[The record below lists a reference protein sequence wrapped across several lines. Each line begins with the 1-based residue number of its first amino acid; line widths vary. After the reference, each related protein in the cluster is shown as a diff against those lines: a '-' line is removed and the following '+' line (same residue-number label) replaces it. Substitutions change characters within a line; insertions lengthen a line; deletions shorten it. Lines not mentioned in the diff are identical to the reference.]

1 MRLSIEAELDYKTED
16 LRTVLLQIEAAENVA
31 DQTIV
36 DGSLEIVDCVSHV
49 RVPADENVGTRS
61 WARIRDRLTC
71 VYKATVETL
80 RPEAD
85 LASLGQVPMHE
96 LPGEQVKFLLPSR
109 FCPSDKFG
117 TFVENEFSGLEG
129 GARVAAMRDWIEE
142 NLQYVRGS
150 SDAETTVVDTFI
162 KRQGICRDYAHLM
175 VTLARAS
182 NIPAR
187 AVSVYA
193 PDVEP
198 PDFHAVAEVYLDGAW
213 YLVDATGMA
222 SPETIVRVGVGRD
235 AADIAFL
242 SIYGSNELVS
252 QSVRVDRRPADA
264 DTTGVGRGEAAAPRQ
279 IGDGPG

>member
-36 DGSLEIVDCVSHV
+36 EASLEIVDCVSHV

-61 WARIRDRLTC
+61 WIQVRDRLTC
-71 VYKATVETL
+71 LYRATVDIL
-80 RPEAD
+80 RPVVD
-85 LASLGQVPMHE
+85 LTTLGQVAMHE
-96 LPGEQVKFLLPSR
+96 LPGQEVKFLLPSR

-117 TFVENEFSGLEG
+117 TFVENEFPGLEG
-129 GARVAAMRDWIEE
+129 GARVSAMRDWIEE
-142 NLQYVRGS
+142 NLEYVRGS

-175 VTLARAS
+175 VTLARAA

-187 AVSVYA
+187 AVCVYA

-198 PDFHAVAEVYLDGAW
+198 PDFHAVAEVYLDGDW
-213 YLVDATGMA
+213 YLVDGTGMA
-222 SPETIVRVGVGRD
+222 PPETIARVGVGRD

-242 SIYGSNELVS
+242 SVYGPNELVN
-252 QSVRVDRRPADA
+252 QSVRVDRL
-264 DTTGVGRGEAAAPRQ
+264 
-279 IGDGPG
+279 

>member
-1 MRLSIEAELDYKTED
+1 MRLSIEAELDYKTEGE
-16 LRTVLLQIEAAENVA
+16 RTVLLQIEAAENVA
-31 DQTIV
+31 DQTII

-49 RVPADENVGTRS
+49 RVPADEAVGNRS
-61 WARIRDRLTC
+61 WIRIRDRLTC
-71 VYKATVETL
+71 VYRATVEMR
-80 RPEAD
+80 RPGAE
-85 LASLGQVPMHE
+85 LASLAQVPMHE

-129 GARVAAMRDWIEE
+129 GARMAAMRDWIEK

-150 SDAETTVVDTFI
+150 SDGETTVVDTFI

-213 YLVDATGMA
+213 HLVDATGMA
-222 SPETIVRVGVGRD
+222 SPDTMVRVGVGRD

-242 SIYGSNELVS
+242 SIYGPNELVS
-252 QSVRVDRRPADA
+252 QTVRVARQPADPDA
-264 DTTGVGRGEAAAPRQ
+264 AGVGGGATAPKQ
-279 IGDGPG
+279 VGNGGA